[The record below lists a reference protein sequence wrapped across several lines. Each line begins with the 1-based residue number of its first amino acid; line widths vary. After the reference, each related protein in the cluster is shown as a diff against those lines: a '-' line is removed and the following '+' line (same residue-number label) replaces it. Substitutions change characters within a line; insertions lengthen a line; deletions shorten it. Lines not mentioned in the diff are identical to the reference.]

1 MRRPIRRPFRPR
13 RAFPARR
20 PPIAQPALARLRRAH
35 QLMERGDF
43 LAAAAIFAELADGAE
58 RRGIPRGAQLHFQA
72 ARAYLKAGD
81 EEHTRERITRGIDL
95 LERTGQM
102 ERLAVLG
109 PRIVA
114 ELREHGLTEDAEALE
129 KRLADLPVV
138 EPMTGAAGKTAS
150 LPTKCGS
157 CGGTI
162 RPDEVEFLDAHSA
175 VCSYC
180 GSVLQRE

>member
-13 RAFPARR
+13 RPFPQRR
-20 PPIAQPALARLRRAH
+20 HPLAQPALARLRRAH

-43 LAAAAIFAELADGAE
+43 EAAADIFAELADGAE

-81 EEHTRERITRGIDL
+81 EDHTRERIARGIDL
-95 LERTGQM
+95 LERTGQL
-102 ERLAVLG
+102 ERLTVLG

-114 ELREHGLTEDAEALE
+114 ELREHGLTEDADALE
-129 KRLADLPVV
+129 KRLADLPVAP
-138 EPMTGAAGKTAS
+138 PMAGGAGKATS
-150 LPTKCGS
+150 LPSKCGS

-162 RPDEVEFLDAHSA
+162 RPDEVEWLDSHNA